1 MIGILWKIIPVATG
15 FFFAVSHPDVSQEI
29 YKALTP
35 IAYFI
40 KDAIVGGLAF
50 LGGLI
55 WVTVFVRESK
65 EQ

>member
-1 MIGILWKIIPVATG
+1 MIGIVWKIIPIATG

-40 KDAIVGGLAF
+40 KDTVLGFLAYIGE
-50 LGGLI
+50 L
-55 WVTVFVRESK
+55 V
-65 EQ
+65 

>member
-1 MIGILWKIIPVATG
+1 LIGLGILWKVIPIATG
-15 FFFAVSHPDVSQEI
+15 FFFAVSHPDISQEI

-40 KDAIVGGLAF
+40 KDTVLGGLTY

-55 WVTVFVRESK
+55 
-65 EQ
+65 